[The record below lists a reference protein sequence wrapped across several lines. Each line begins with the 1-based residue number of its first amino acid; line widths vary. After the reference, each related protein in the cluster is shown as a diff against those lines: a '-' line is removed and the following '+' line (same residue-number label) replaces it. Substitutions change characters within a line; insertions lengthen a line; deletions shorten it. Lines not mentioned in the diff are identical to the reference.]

1 MPPRGLFGLGKAEPR
16 FSLATK
22 GETHHREVH

>member
-1 MPPRGLFGLGKAEPR
+1 LLGTVAAEPR

-22 GETHHREVH
+22 AETHHREVH

>member
-1 MPPRGLFGLGKAEPR
+1 LGEGEAEPR

-22 GETHHREVH
+22 ATKQERAIF